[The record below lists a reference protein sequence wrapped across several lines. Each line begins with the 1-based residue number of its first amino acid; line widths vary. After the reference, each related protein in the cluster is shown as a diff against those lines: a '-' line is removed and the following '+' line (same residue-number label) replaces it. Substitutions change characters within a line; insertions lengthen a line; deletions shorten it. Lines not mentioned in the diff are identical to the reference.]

1 MAKTVDDET
10 YGDRLDHDPEEIKN
24 GNPGKPQSDYEAP
37 DPVVTDDPSE
47 FGEKSGTVIPGSVR
61 EN

>member
-10 YGDRLDHDPEEIKN
+10 YGDRREHDPDEVRN
-24 GNPGKPQSDYEAP
+24 GNPGKPQSEYEID

-47 FGEKSGTVIPGSVR
+47 GSGNPTATAGA
-61 EN
+61 